1 MCYLDTN
8 FDVTQDNRVVNYLS
22 ILICLLATALV
33 ATSQAATP
41 QTGPVIKAFG
51 PVFNVPTGSYNL
63 VPGTPYK
70 ISMDI
75 SSKGQDPAATN
86 RSLESAARFLNM
98 HARNGIAPKDMQLAV
113 IVHGGAAR
121 DLLTDAAY
129 SEQFVQGNPNTALL
143 TALGAAGVPVYL
155 CGQTAGYMGIAP
167 EALHPAVT
175 MALSAM
181 TAHVR
186 LQAEGYTLI
195 PF

>member
-1 MCYLDTN
+1 M
-8 FDVTQDNRVVNYLS
+8 NYLP
-22 ILICLLATALV
+22 ILICLLATTLV
-33 ATSQAATP
+33 ANSQAATP

-51 PVFNVPTGSYNL
+51 PVFEVPAGSYNL

-86 RSLESAARFLNM
+86 PNLESAARFLNM
-98 HARNGIAPKDMQLAV
+98 HARSGIAPKDMQFALV
-113 IVHGGAAR
+113 IHGGAAH

-129 SEQFVQGNPNTALL
+129 SEQFVQANPNTTLL